1 VHRARVRI
9 ALARRRELDEAVW
22 AGKMP
27 SRLYLSHS
35 VIGTVITMRLNLHVV
50 AFILILTREQVS
62 SKSRSKRRTGRVR
75 RRHLR

>member
-1 VHRARVRI
+1 MHRARVRI
-9 ALARRRELDEAVW
+9 AFARRRELDEAVW